1 MRLHDRPALPGLRL
15 LIDAES
21 LSRRADALAAELA
34 RDYRG
39 LDPLLLGV
47 LKGSFIFLADLSRR
61 MTPSPQVD
69 FIAVR
74 SYGLFGSEQQQVEVA
89 LEPRLSLRGRHVVV
103 VEDII
108 DSGRSIQKVLEYV
121 AGQEPASVRVC
132 AMLVREGARE
142 KGLQVDYGGFDVGP
156 GWLVGYGLDLSE
168 QHRVLPDV
176 HVVEEECG

>member
-1 MRLHDRPALPGLRL
+1 MRTQERRTLPGLRL

-21 LSRRADALAAELA
+21 LSRRADAIAEELA
-34 RDYRG
+34 RDYQG

-47 LKGSFIFLADLSRR
+47 LKGGFIFLADLSRR
-61 MTPSPQVD
+61 MIPAPQVD

-74 SYGLFGSEQQQVEVA
+74 SYGLSGSDQQEVEVA
-89 LEPRLSLRGRHVVV
+89 LEPRLALRERHVIV

-108 DSGRSIQKVLEYV
+108 DSGHSIQKVLEYV
-121 AGQEPASVRVC
+121 AGQRPASVRVC

-142 KGLQVDYGGFDVGP
+142 RGLQVDYGGFDVAP

-176 HVVEEECG
+176 YVVEGEGG

>member
-1 MRLHDRPALPGLRL
+1 MRMQDRLALPGLRL
-15 LIDAES
+15 LIDSES
-21 LSRRADALAAELA
+21 LSRRADALAEDLA
-34 RDYRG
+34 RDYQG
-39 LDPLLLGV
+39 LDPILLGV

-61 MTPSPQVD
+61 MSPSPQVD

-74 SYGLFGSEQQQVEVA
+74 SYGLFGSNQQRVEVA
-89 LEPRLSLRGRHVVV
+89 LEPRLSLRDRHVVV

-108 DSGRSIQKVLEYV
+108 DSGNSIRKVLEYV
-121 AGQEPASVRVC
+121 AGQQPASVRVC

-142 KGLQVDYGGFDVGP
+142 RGLPVDYGGFDVAP

-176 HVVEEECG
+176 YVVERDGG